1 MKRILTG
8 VLAAAAMAAVA
19 APALAQGTRPADGF
33 ALSERQDDIARRIDT
48 GVASGSLT
56 DLQAADLRDQFKGL
70 LDLQDQYRK
79 SGLTLYQREDL
90 QARYDTLSERLKA
103 DTDPGTSVYRPAT
116 ASDAARAAAVAT
128 DADSQ

>member
-1 MKRILTG
+1 MKRILIG
-8 VLAAAAMAAVA
+8 MFAAGALAGAA
-19 APALAQGTRPADGF
+19 APALAQGTRPADGM

-48 GVASGSLT
+48 GVASGALT

-70 LDLQDQYRK
+70 LDLEDQYRM

-103 DTDPGTSVYRPAT
+103 DTAPGTSIYRPAT
-116 ASDAARAAAVAT
+116 AEDAARAAAA
-128 DADSQ
+128 DAQ